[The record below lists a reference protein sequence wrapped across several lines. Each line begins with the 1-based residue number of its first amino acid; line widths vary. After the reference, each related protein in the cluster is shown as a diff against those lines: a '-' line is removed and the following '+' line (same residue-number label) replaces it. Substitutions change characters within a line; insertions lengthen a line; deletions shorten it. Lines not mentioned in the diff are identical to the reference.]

1 MQAATENAQV
11 FELNGAGFK
20 IRRMGEVSRLNRSR
34 QYIPVKIASTDR
46 CGRNEE
52 WERAKV
58 RMIDSRSGSH
68 VMRNQTR
75 KGAAKLKHFCA
86 VSFALCRCP
95 SGSKATFT
103 LAVKGGPRSSAWDAR
118 RAPPAEGM
126 PVQSARMIDK
136 KQKSARADSNQVLVF
151 VISGNDS

>member
-1 MQAATENAQV
+1 MSCGIKQER
-11 FELNGAGFK
+11 EL
-20 IRRMGEVSRLNRSR
+20 
-34 QYIPVKIASTDR
+34 
-46 CGRNEE
+46 
-52 WERAKV
+52 
-58 RMIDSRSGSH
+58 
-68 VMRNQTR
+68 
-75 KGAAKLKHFCA
+75 GAAKLNHFRA

-95 SGSKATFT
+95 WGFKATFT

-126 PVQSARMIDK
+126 PVQSERMIDK